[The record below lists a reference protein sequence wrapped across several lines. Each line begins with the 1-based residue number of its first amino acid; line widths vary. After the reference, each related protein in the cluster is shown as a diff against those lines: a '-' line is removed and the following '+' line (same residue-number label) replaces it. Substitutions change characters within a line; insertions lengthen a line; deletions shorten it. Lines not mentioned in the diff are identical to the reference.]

1 MLLQY
6 RGTLA
11 ALVLASEPEAYA
23 PHGSQIVVQEQAE
36 ESELAIV
43 QEQDR
48 LDRMHA
54 QLCVAL
60 EAEQEQWHLH

>member
-1 MLLQY
+1 MQY
-6 RGTLA
+6 LGTLA

-36 ESELAIV
+36 EPKLAIV
-43 QEQDR
+43 HEQAH
-48 LDRMHA
+48 LDKTHA

-60 EAEQEQWHLH
+60 EVEQEQWH